1 MDKPPQQTICPQTYL
16 IYQASYMYIM
26 CTYMWHFQNRKF
38 CLLLNI
44 KLLALFIVK
53 RFKKSTTYDNVW
65 IIVIIILV
73 PVLVFM

>member
-1 MDKPPQQTICPQTYL
+1 MH
-16 IYQASYMYIM
+16 IM
-26 CTYMWHFQNRKF
+26 CTYMWHFQIRKF